1 MRVLL
6 VEDDPT
12 LQRGLKDALRIA
24 GHQAVV
30 AGDGSHADTLLTA
43 ELFDLVVLDLGLPRL
58 DGLALLERLRR
69 RRKTTPVLIV
79 SARDRTEDRVKGL
92 DTGAD
97 DYLSKPFELSEFEA
111 RVRAL
116 LRRGQGASRQL
127 GTLEWCLETRQGRIG
142 GSNLLLTEHETAILE
157 CLLHVPG
164 RIAGKAELARR
175 LGHADAAGGDN
186 LVEVYV
192 HRLRRKLAPAGLEV
206 RTVRGLGYVLRETP
220 REE

>member
-1 MRVLL
+1 MRVLV

-12 LQRGLKDALRIA
+12 LQRGLRDALSDA
-24 GHQAVV
+24 GHQALV
-30 AGDGSHADTLLTA
+30 AGDGDHADTWLAA

-69 RRKTTPVLIV
+69 RRRTTPVLIL

-97 DYLSKPFELSEFEA
+97 DYMSKPFELPEFEA

-127 GTLEWCLETRQGRIG
+127 GALEWCLESRQGRVG
-142 GSNLLLTEHETAILE
+142 GASLLLSEHETTILE
-157 CLLHVPG
+157 CLLHVSG
-164 RIAGKAELARR
+164 RIVGKAELASR
-175 LGHADAAGGDN
+175 LGHADTVAGDN

-192 HRLRRKLAPAGLEV
+192 HRLRRKLSPAGLEI
-206 RTVRGLGYVLRETP
+206 RTVRGVGYVLREAP
-220 REE
+220 LKE